1 MDFRLGAE
9 EEAFRNEVKEFL
21 HRELPAGWRG
31 TVGWEPASGE
41 HDELERDFYC
51 KLAEKRWLVLTWP
64 RQFGGL
70 GLSYMLGSIFIEEMA
85 YHRAP
90 GRGWTPA
97 SAIVGPTI
105 IIHGTEEQKSEYLP
119 PIVEGKVSW
128 CQSFTEPIGGSD
140 VANCKTRAVED
151 GDEFIVN
158 GQKTFIGGAD
168 RADWCYMIVRT
179 NADVPKHKGLS
190 YLLVDMKTPGITVRP
205 FRNMLGAHIFNDVFF
220 DDVRVPKKN
229 LLGEKDRGWYITVT
243 TLDLERHVVM
253 AGTGEYRRLLD
264 DLVAYCGETKRDGKA
279 LIRDVVVR
287 HELAERAIETEV
299 SRLLNYRVLWMADRG
314 IIANYEASMAKLYAT
329 ELAQRLTNTGMEILR
344 LHGQLKQESKWAPL
358 KGIIASL
365 CLSLPSQTI
374 QGGTSEIQR
383 NVIATRGLR
392 LPRGW

>member
-1 MDFRLGAE
+1 MDFSFSVQE
-9 EEAFRNEVKEFL
+9 ECFRKEVREFL

-31 TVGWEPASGE
+31 TIGWEPAGNESE
-41 HDELERDFYC
+41 ELEREFYR

-105 IIHGTEEQKSEYLP
+105 ILHGTEEQKSEHLP
-119 PIVEGKVSW
+119 PIVEGKASW
-128 CQSFTEPIGGSD
+128 CQGFTEPIGGSD
-140 VANCKTRAVED
+140 VANCQTRAVED
-151 GDEFIVN
+151 GEEFIVN
-158 GQKTFIGGAD
+158 GQKTLIGGAD
-168 RADWCYMIVRT
+168 RADWCYTVVRT
-179 NADVPKHKGLS
+179 NVDVLKHKGLS
-190 YLLVDMKTPGITVRP
+190 YLLVDMKSPGITVRP
-205 FRNMLGAHIFNDVFF
+205 FRNMLGAYIFNDVYF
-220 DDVRVPKKN
+220 DDVHVPRKN

-253 AGTGEYRRLLD
+253 AGTGEYRRLVD
-264 DLVAYCGETKRDGKA
+264 DLVAYCRETKHSGKA
-279 LIRDVVVR
+279 LIHDPVVSRKLV
-287 HELAERAIETEV
+287 ELAIEIQV
-299 SRLLNYRVLWMADRG
+299 SRLLNYRVVWMADRG

-329 ELAQRLTNTGMEILR
+329 ELAQRLANTGMEILG
-344 LHGQLKQESKWAPL
+344 LHGQLKRESRWAPL
-358 KGIIASL
+358 AGIIASL

-383 NVIATRGLR
+383 NVIATRGLG
-392 LPRGW
+392 LPRG

>member
-1 MDFRLGAE
+1 MDFSFSVEQEG
-9 EEAFRNEVKEFL
+9 FRKEVRDFL

-31 TVGWEPASGE
+31 TIGWEPAGNESE
-41 HDELERDFYC
+41 ELEREFYR

-105 IIHGTEEQKSEYLP
+105 ILHGTEEQKSKHLP
-119 PIVEGKVSW
+119 PIVEGKASW
-128 CQSFTEPIGGSD
+128 CQGFTEPIGGSD
-140 VANCKTRAVED
+140 VANCQTRAVED

-168 RADWCYMIVRT
+168 RADWCYMVVRT
-179 NADVPKHKGLS
+179 NVDVMKHKGLS
-190 YLLVDMKTPGITVRP
+190 YLLVDMKSPGITVRP
-205 FRNMLGAHIFNDVFF
+205 FRNMLGAYIFNDVFF
-220 DDVRVPKKN
+220 DDVRVPKQN
-229 LLGEKDRGWYITVT
+229 LLGKKDGGWYITVT

-253 AGTGEYRRLLD
+253 AGTGEYRRLVD
-264 DLVAYCGETKRDGKA
+264 DLVLYCREQMRDGKA
-279 LIRDVVVR
+279 LSHDPVVR
-287 HELAERAIETEV
+287 HKLVERAIDIEV
-299 SRLLNYRVLWMADRG
+299 SRLLNYRVVWMADRG

-329 ELAQRLTNTGMEILR
+329 ELAQLLANTGMEILG
-344 LHGQLKQESKWAPL
+344 LHGQLKRESKWEPL
-358 KGIIASL
+358 AGIIASL

-383 NVIATRGLR
+383 NVIAARGLG
-392 LPRGW
+392 LPRG